1 MNSRLVRP
9 ALFVSTADASA
20 LRDRAEVLPYDRHSL
35 AVGAVLPM
43 RDESFRDALLGARSI
58 YFDDQETPLGDALL
72 GLSHFEAVRDAAVLL
87 GVQLT
92 ATASPRT
99 AQLLGVPATTDSP
112 GNAMR
117 MGFGPVRTGPLIPR
131 GDLPAFRTSTRVY
144 ADLPSRRYLDVERR
158 VGLRL
163 PKDRFF
169 LPPLAGRPLA
179 KRSRPLICYIAASSW
194 PRRKDYG
201 ARGFARVARR
211 INGMTGRR
219 FDHALIQGLENRRE
233 THPPFVRLPRKSHD
247 LASLLGLFA
256 QATLIIGNDT
266 GLLHAAAMT
275 KSETRR
281 GVIGIYGR
289 HSYLRFTTGD
299 CRQYAIATPFA
310 QAMALL
316 DLSPVRDG
324 FDDAR
329 YPHAAPV
336 RRIAPELIA
345 DCAMRVIEGDL

>member
-1 MNSRLVRP
+1 MSRLVRP
-9 ALFVSTADASA
+9 ALFASTADALA
-20 LRDRAEVLPYDRHSL
+20 LRDRAEMLPYDRDLL
-35 AVGAVLPM
+35 AAGAVLPI
-43 RDESFRDALLGARSI
+43 RDEPFLDALMGAGSI
-58 YFDDQETPLGDALL
+58 HFDDRETPLGDALL
-72 GLSHFEAVRDAAVLL
+72 GLSHFEAIRDTAVLL
-87 GVQLT
+87 RLPLT
-92 ATASPRT
+92 ATASPKI

-112 GNAMR
+112 DSAMR
-117 MGFGPVRTGPLIPR
+117 LNVGPVRTGLLVPR
-131 GDLPAFRTSTRVY
+131 GDLPAFRTSARVY
-144 ADLPSRRYLDVERR
+144 ADLPSRRYIDVERR

-169 LPPLAGRPLA
+169 LPTLSGCLPAR
-179 KRSRPLICYIAASSW
+179 RSRPLICYIAASSW
-194 PRRKDYG
+194 PTRKDYG
-201 ARGFARVARR
+201 ARGFALVARR
-211 INGMTGRR
+211 INARTGRR
-219 FDHALIQGLENRRE
+219 FDHALIQGLENRTK

-247 LASLLGLFA
+247 IASLLGLFT

-275 KSETRR
+275 KSETRL

-299 CRQYAIATPFA
+299 CRQYAISTPFS

-316 DLSPVRDG
+316 DLSPIRDG

-336 RRIAPELIA
+336 RRIAPEFIA
-345 DCAMRVIEGDL
+345 ECALRVIEGDL

>member
-1 MNSRLVRP
+1 MRLVRP
-9 ALFVSTADASA
+9 ALFASTADASS
-20 LRDRAEVLPYDRHSL
+20 LRDRAETLPYDRDLL
-35 AVGAVLPM
+35 AAGAVLPL
-43 RDESFRDALLGARSI
+43 RDEPFLDALVGAGSI
-58 YFDDQETPLGDALL
+58 YFDDRETPLGDALL
-72 GLSHFEAVRDAAVLL
+72 GLSHFEAIRDAAVLL
-87 GVQLT
+87 GLQLT
-92 ATASPRT
+92 ATASPKI
-99 AQLLGVPATTDSP
+99 AQLLGVPAATRPPDS
-112 GNAMR
+112 AMPLS
-117 MGFGPVRTGPLIPR
+117 FGPVRTGLLVPR
-131 GDLPAFRTSTRVY
+131 PDLPPFRTSARIY

-169 LPPLAGRPLA
+169 LPTLSGRLPA
-179 KRSRPLICYIAASSW
+179 RRSRPLICYIAASSW
-194 PRRKDYG
+194 PARKDYG
-201 ARGFARVARR
+201 ARGFALVARR
-211 INGMTGRR
+211 INAMTGRR

-233 THPPFVRLPRKSHD
+233 THPPFIRLPRKSHD
-247 LASLLGLFA
+247 IASLLGLFT

-275 KSETRR
+275 KSETRL

-299 CRQYAIATPFA
+299 CRQYAISTPFA

-316 DLSPVRDG
+316 DLSPIRDG

-336 RRIAPELIA
+336 RRIAPEFIA
-345 DCAMRVIEGDL
+345 ECALRVIEGDL